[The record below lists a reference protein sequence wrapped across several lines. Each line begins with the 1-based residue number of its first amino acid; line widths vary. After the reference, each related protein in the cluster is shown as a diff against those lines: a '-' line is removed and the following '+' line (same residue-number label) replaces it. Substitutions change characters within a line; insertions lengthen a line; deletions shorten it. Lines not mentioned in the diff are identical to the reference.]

1 MPTHYHFL
9 IYVKDELSSDNGTK
23 DIQSLDISKAMMKF
37 SVSYTKA
44 INHKYD
50 RVGPLFQGSFQSK
63 YINSFDYYWQVINY
77 IHENPVESNLVEDPT
92 EWLYSSI
99 HDYYGK
105 DKFGLITI
113 DLGGSDNLGGP
124 ANLGGPDNLGGL
136 SA

>member
-1 MPTHYHFL
+1 MPRRETPFLSGEHYHLYNRGVNRGRIFFEHRNYQFLLFNFERYLLPYTNLIAYCLMPTHYHFL

-63 YINSFDYYWQVINY
+63 YINSFDLRN
-77 IHENPVESNLVEDPT
+77 
-92 EWLYSSI
+92 
-99 HDYYGK
+99 
-105 DKFGLITI
+105 TI
-113 DLGGSDNLGGP
+113 
-124 ANLGGPDNLGGL
+124 
-136 SA
+136 